1 MLYKFKSKASGD
13 VIMLGPNGDELL
25 RLLGRE
31 PAPRGILEVAH
42 MDQALARIEAALAAE
57 AQAGRDA
64 VADEET
70 DEVPDE
76 EGAAAREKARVALR
90 QRLWPIVDMI
100 QRSRQAGEPIVWGV

>member
-42 MDQALARIEAALAAE
+42 MDEALARIEAALAE
-57 AQAGRDA
+57 ESQAGREPDA
-64 VADEET
+64 GEE
-70 DEVPDE
+70 PDE
-76 EGAAAREKARVALR
+76 EEDAAAREKARVALR

-100 QRSRQAGEPIVWGV
+100 RRSREAGEPIVWGV

>member
-25 RLLGRE
+25 RVLGRE

-42 MDQALARIEAALAAE
+42 MDEALARIEAALAAE

-64 VADEET
+64 AADEE
-70 DEVPDE
+70 PDE
-76 EGAAAREKARVALR
+76 EEVAAREKARVALR

>member
-1 MLYKFKSKASGD
+1 MTG
-13 VIMLGPNGDELL
+13 GPAGARRGPHLHTGYILFQLL

-64 VADEET
+64 AADEET

-76 EGAAAREKARVALR
+76 EGAAAREKVRVALR